1 MLVTVFTSTYNRA
14 HLLQRLYD
22 SLKSQ
27 TYKDFEW
34 LIVDDGSTDDTGSIV
49 KSFINKG
56 NINVRYFHQANGGK
70 HRAINYG
77 VNKAKGELFFIVDS
91 DDFLPHNALEITIK
105 YYHRIKD
112 NKTIG
117 GICGLDISPDGKI
130 IGSGLPYNEIVCNS
144 LDARIKYNV
153 TGDMK
158 EVFRTKVLREFSFP
172 EYNDERFCPEALLWN
187 RIAQKYDLL
196 FFNEPIYIAEYQAGG
211 ITDNIV
217 KARIISPIAT
227 VTTYQELNSY
237 NIPFVHKVKAAIN
250 YWRFRTCVPKEKTVP
265 KLPWQWFWCR
275 PMGYLMHLKDK
286 R

>member
-1 MLVTVFTSTYNRA
+1 MHVTVFTSTFNRA
-14 HLLQRLYD
+14 HLIQRLYE

-34 LIVDDGSTDDTGSIV
+34 LIVDDGSIDDTETIV
-49 KSFINKG
+49 KSFINENK
-56 NINVRYFHQANGGK
+56 IYVLYFHQTNIGK

-91 DDFLPHNALEITIK
+91 DDFLPYNALEITTK

-112 NKTIG
+112 NKNIG
-117 GICGLDISPDGKI
+117 GICGLDITPKGNT
-130 IGSGLPYNEIVCNS
+130 IGSGLHFDEIVCS
-144 LDARIKYNV
+144 CLDVRIKYHV

-158 EVFRTKVLREFSFP
+158 EVFRTQVMREFPFP
-172 EYNDERFCPEALLWN
+172 EFESERFCPEALLWN

-217 KARIISPIAT
+217 KARMNSPIAT

-237 NIPFVHKVKAAIN
+237 SIPLVQKVKAAIN
-250 YWRFRTCVPKEKTVP
+250 YWRFRPCVSKGKSIP
-265 KLPWQWFWCR
+265 KLPWYWFWCH
-275 PMGYLMHLKDK
+275 PVGYLMHLKDK